1 VTSPA
6 DLRQGAADQDS
17 SNTPPARAPV
27 IGHRLKAIPPCV
39 DEKKVSAMRVLLK
52 ASMDTEKANEFIRNG
67 TMGKLLQESLEQIK
81 PEAAYFTSDHGK
93 RTAFLVF
100 DMQDSSQMPV
110 LSEPFFLQLNAEI
123 TYTPVMNV
131 EDVQKG
137 LSQLGR

>member
-1 VTSPA
+1 
-6 DLRQGAADQDS
+6 
-17 SNTPPARAPV
+17 
-27 IGHRLKAIPPCV
+27 
-39 DEKKVSAMRVLLK
+39 MRVMLK
-52 ASMDTEKANEFIRNG
+52 ASMDTEKANEAIRNG
-67 TMGKLLQESLEQIK
+67 TLGKLIQEALEQIK

-110 LSEPFFLQLNAEI
+110 LSEPFFLHLNAEI

>member
-1 VTSPA
+1 
-6 DLRQGAADQDS
+6 
-17 SNTPPARAPV
+17 
-27 IGHRLKAIPPCV
+27 
-39 DEKKVSAMRVLLK
+39 MRVMLK
-52 ASMDTEKANEFIRNG
+52 ASMDTEKANEAIRNG
-67 TMGKLLQESLEQIK
+67 TLGKLIQESMEQIK

-123 TYTPVMNV
+123 SYTPVMNM

>member
-1 VTSPA
+1 
-6 DLRQGAADQDS
+6 
-17 SNTPPARAPV
+17 
-27 IGHRLKAIPPCV
+27 
-39 DEKKVSAMRVLLK
+39 MRVLLK
-52 ASMDTEKANEFIRNG
+52 ASMDTEKANEAIRNG
-67 TMGKLLQESLEQIK
+67 TLGKLIQESMEQIK

-123 TYTPVMNV
+123 SYTPVMNM